1 MPKTPFDV
9 ALLGNLTPEQ
19 FLADYWQKKPLL
31 IRQAWTHFP
40 ELIDFARLSE
50 FAQRDDVESRLIE
63 FQHGRWKLENGPFSQ
78 HRLNRLPETD
88 WTILVQNVNH
98 LVPHIADFLYQ
109 FNFLPYTRLD
119 DVMIS
124 YAPPGGT
131 VGPHYDSYDVFLLQV
146 GGQKRWQISSDDAS
160 GFIEDAPIRVLK
172 DFNPEQEWILEHG
185 DMLYLPPKYAHYGV
199 ALTPGMTYSVGFR
212 APKTQEV
219 ATKFLEF
226 LQDEICLEGMYSDP
240 DAKATASPARIDE
253 AFVSQI
259 SKMLQQVKWN
269 DDIVR
274 QFIGRYFSEPKP
286 HVFFDQTEA
295 PLEFDDFAQALAT
308 HGIVLNLKSQ
318 MLYSDQ
324 QLYINGEEVEFED
337 ASAEDIAALQLLAN
351 ERTLAAG
358 EYSDELVDLLYS
370 YHEYGYLQ
378 PITR

>member
-1 MPKTPFDV
+1 MPKTPFDS

-19 FLADYWQKKPLL
+19 FLSEYWQKKPLL

-40 ELIDFARLSE
+40 ELIDLARLAE

-63 FQHGRWKLENGPFSQ
+63 HQNGRWKLEHGPFSQ
-78 HRLNRLPETD
+78 QRLNRLPESD

-98 LVPHIADFLYQ
+98 LVPHIADYLYQ

-212 APKTQEV
+212 APKTQEM

-226 LQDEICLEGMYSDP
+226 LQDEICLNGMYSDP
-240 DAKATASPARIDE
+240 DAKPTSTPARIDD
-253 AFVSQI
+253 AFVAQI
-259 SKMLQQVKWN
+259 SQMLQQVKW
-269 DDIVR
+269 DDNIVR

-286 HVFFDQTEA
+286 HVFFDHAA
-295 PLEFDDFAQALAT
+295 PLEFDGFAEALGEY
-308 HGIVLNLKSQ
+308 GIRLDLKSQ
-318 MLYSDQ
+318 MIYSDEA
-324 QLYINGEEVEFED
+324 LFINGELIEFDD
-337 ASAEDIAALQLLAN
+337 ASPADLTALRQLADD
-351 ERTLAAG
+351 RTLPAAQ
-358 EYSDELVDLLYS
+358 YSDELIDLLYT
-370 YHEYGYLQ
+370 YHEYGYLHPATEQ
-378 PITR
+378 